1 MNDNKMTLAGKL
13 TAGFAVPII
22 AIILISVLVYNSLN
36 SLVESN
42 GWVSHTHRVIGE
54 GNRILASMV
63 DMETG
68 MRGFLVAG
76 REEFLE
82 PYHGG
87 KKVFEE
93 TISQLKM
100 TVSDNPAQV
109 ARLVEIEKLKADW
122 LRNAAEPQIAK
133 RREVNES
140 NEAINEFKRISARTV
155 GKQMFDGFR
164 ESVAILK
171 RAYERTSDK
180 DGMILVENLLLAMV
194 DQETGQ
200 RGFLLSG
207 QEASLEPYKKG
218 RQNFNEAASKLRS
231 YVNSSTLR
239 QALEDAVTKAEG
251 WRAQAAE
258 PEIEARRAMNR
269 VPATLDDVIGIIE
282 KGAGKKSMDAIRVQ
296 ISAFVAE
303 EEKLV
308 EIRTADAEALSSS
321 TTFLTI
327 VGTLIAIIVASIIG
341 FIVIRGIRAQ
351 IGAEPEVMAGISR
364 RVSEGDLTVHVDS
377 TGREVGVYAAMGAMV
392 NNLKNIVEQVV
403 SAANFINAAAG
414 EVAD

>member
-296 ISAFVAE
+296 ISAFVA
-303 EEKLV
+303 
-308 EIRTADAEALSSS
+308 
-321 TTFLTI
+321 
-327 VGTLIAIIVASIIG
+327 
-341 FIVIRGIRAQ
+341 
-351 IGAEPEVMAGISR
+351 
-364 RVSEGDLTVHVDS
+364 
-377 TGREVGVYAAMGAMV
+377 
-392 NNLKNIVEQVV
+392 
-403 SAANFINAAAG
+403 
-414 EVAD
+414 